1 MRYLGMSLGSQLTAI
16 QILLVLGALC
26 PWFTPAQ
33 AQLSGNIVRI
43 GRLSPI
49 SATTDG
55 RVFNGFRQTLHD
67 RGWVEGQNLAFEY
80 QFAAGELE
88 RLPGLAAEL
97 VRLNVNVILAG
108 SSPGVLAA
116 KNATATIPIVMVTT
130 GDPVTSGLVS
140 SLARPGGNIT
150 GVTAL
155 SDALG
160 GKRLQLLTQAVPGV
174 ARVAVLVN
182 PTYPDDVGPFLQGV
196 EEAARTLKV
205 ELHILKVRHPSE
217 FEQAFTAMSRAGD
230 QALMVGTDPMFN
242 TNRKRL
248 VALATQYQLPA
259 MYGLREFMDAG
270 GLMFYGASLPHM
282 YKRAATFVDRILRGA
297 KPADLPVEQAT
308 NFELVINLKIAKDL
322 GVTIPPLLL
331 FQANEVIQ

>member
-1 MRYLGMSLGSQLTAI
+1 MRYLGVSLAGRTTSLRF
-16 QILLVLGALC
+16 LLVLGSLC
-26 PWFTPAQ
+26 LLLTNAQ
-33 AQLSGNIVRI
+33 AQLSEKVVRV

-49 SATTDG
+49 SATTDS
-55 RVFNGFRQTLHD
+55 RVFNGFRQALQD
-67 RGWVEGQNLAFEY
+67 RGWIEGHNLAFEY
-80 QFAAGELE
+80 RFAEGKLK

-97 VRLNVNVILAG
+97 VGLNVNVILAG

-150 GVTAL
+150 GVSAL

-174 ARVAVLVN
+174 TRVAVLVN

-196 EEAARTLKV
+196 EKASQSLGVT
-205 ELHILKVRHPSE
+205 LHILKVQNPNE
-217 FEQAFTAMSRAGD
+217 FEQAFAAMLRAGD
-230 QALMVGTDPMFN
+230 RALMVGTDPMFN
-242 TNRKRL
+242 THRGRL
-248 VALATQYQLPA
+248 VALSAQSKLPT
-259 MYGLREFMDAG
+259 MYGLREFMSEG

-282 YKRAATFVDRILRGA
+282 YERAAIFVDQVLRGT

-308 NFELVINLKIAKDL
+308 NFELVINLKTAAAL
-322 GVTIPPLLL
+322 GLTIPPLLL
-331 FQANEVIQ
+331 FQAHEVIQ